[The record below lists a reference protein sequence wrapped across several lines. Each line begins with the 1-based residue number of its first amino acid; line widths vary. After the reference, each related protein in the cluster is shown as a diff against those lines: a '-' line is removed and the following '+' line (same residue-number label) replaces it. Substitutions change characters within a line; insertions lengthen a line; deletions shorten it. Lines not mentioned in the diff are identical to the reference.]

1 MGWGGA
7 GLGTTWPAHLL
18 TGHVGSGA
26 AAFLVHPST
35 WFPHPRPNANS
46 LQPVEPFPIQ
56 TLPPK
61 HTVFPP
67 WLPFLLFLHPPD
79 SKSRERDT
87 IEAGL
92 LTPSARLG
100 HSGMTHTGAAAPQH
114 SPPPLPHTQGNRV
127 TNSTG
132 VLSPRKTLTLLQP
145 QHTYSKN
152 RHAEEGT
159 AISQVLAWRRPL
171 PVQSRL
177 KGTKSLLHPQWGWGR
192 GVVSGCLSES
202 KPQVL
207 EDQRF

>member
-1 MGWGGA
+1 MRLRPFALWGGVGWGGA
-7 GLGTTWPAHLL
+7 GAPPGPAHHL
-18 TGHVGSGA
+18 TGHVGSSTT
-26 AAFLVHPST
+26 AFLVHPST

-46 LQPVEPFPIQ
+46 LQPVEAFLIQ

-79 SKSRERDT
+79 SESRERDT
-87 IEAGL
+87 MEVGL
-92 LTPSARLG
+92 LSPSAHLG

-114 SPPPLPHTQGNRV
+114 SPPPVPHTQGNRV

-145 QHTYSKN
+145 QHAYSKN

-159 AISQVLAWRRPL
+159 VRTGTPRREQPSPKFWRGGAHSQCSP
-171 PVQSRL
+171 
-177 KGTKSLLHPQWGWGR
+177 G
-192 GVVSGCLSES
+192 
-202 KPQVL
+202 
-207 EDQRF
+207 